1 MGVGRAERRHGRR
14 CDRRGG
20 RAIWGTDR
28 CRGGRSARS
37 GLECHLAR
45 VGRLLRE
52 REREFGEIVQAETGK
67 PWQNAVAEVA
77 SSAALADFM
86 ASEVDRYLG
95 WPGQAISY
103 KVGERVWLAARD
115 AVQAREGAAF
125 DLKEFHRRALDLGP
139 MGLAQL
145 QRELV

>member
-1 MGVGRAERRHGRR
+1 VIERSH
-14 CDRRGG
+14 
-20 RAIWGTDR
+20 
-28 CRGGRSARS
+28 
-37 GLECHLAR
+37 
-45 VGRLLRE
+45 
-52 REREFGEIVQAETGK
+52 F
-67 PWQNAVAEVA
+67 P
-77 SSAALADFM
+77 ADFM

-95 WPGQAISY
+95 MPGQAISY

-115 AVQAREGAAF
+115 AVKVREGAAF